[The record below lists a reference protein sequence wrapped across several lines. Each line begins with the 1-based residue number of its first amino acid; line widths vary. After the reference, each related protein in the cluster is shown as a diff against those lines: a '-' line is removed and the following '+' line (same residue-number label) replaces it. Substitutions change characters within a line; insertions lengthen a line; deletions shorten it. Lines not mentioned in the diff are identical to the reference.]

1 MIRLPRHFDTH
12 IRRAAG
18 RLLAVLAT
26 LLPGV
31 AMSAENPL
39 VLDDFSAPS
48 GLSSLE
54 TPWQGFSDR
63 VMGGRSD
70 LQAGFVEDG
79 GQRSLRMRGRV
90 RLENNGGFIQ
100 VRLPLSASGDDFD
113 ASAYRALRVEVRGS
127 PGAYWLHVR
136 SADTRRPWAYYRAP
150 LTVGGE
156 WSRIELALSDFAPV
170 SVNRALDTTRLRSVA
185 LVAYGE
191 AFDADIELRWIG
203 LVR

>member
-1 MIRLPRHFDTH
+1 
-12 IRRAAG
+12 
-18 RLLAVLAT
+18 
-26 LLPGV
+26 
-31 AMSAENPL
+31 MSADNPL
-39 VLDDFSAPS
+39 VLDDFSAAS

-70 LQAGFVEDG
+70 LQAGFKEEA

-150 LTVGGE
+150 LTVNAE
-156 WSRIELALSDFAPV
+156 WSQIELALSDFAPV

-191 AFDADIELRWIG
+191 AFDADVELRWIG

>member
-1 MIRLPRHFDTH
+1 MSTEDPR
-12 IRRAAG
+12 
-18 RLLAVLAT
+18 
-26 LLPGV
+26 
-31 AMSAENPL
+31 
-39 VLDDFSAPS
+39 VLDDFSSAS
-48 GLSSLE
+48 GLSSLQ

-63 VMGGRSD
+63 VMGGRSE
-70 LQAGFVEDG
+70 LQAGFMEEG

-100 VRLPLSASGDDFD
+100 VRLPLTASGDDFD

-127 PGAYWLHVR
+127 AGAYWLHVR

-150 LTVGGE
+150 LTAVGKE
-156 WSRIELALSDFAPV
+156 WARIELALSEFTPV
-170 SVNRALDTTRLRSVA
+170 SVDRPLDTSRLRSVA